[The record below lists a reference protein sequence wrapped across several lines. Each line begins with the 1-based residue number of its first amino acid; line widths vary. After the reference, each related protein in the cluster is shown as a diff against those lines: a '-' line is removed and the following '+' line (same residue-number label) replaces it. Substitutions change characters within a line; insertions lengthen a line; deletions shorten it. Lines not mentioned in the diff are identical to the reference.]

1 MTSNATHPIDDREAN
16 PADPAATAMRTPLDP
31 APPVSGATDARRSD
45 VGNWARASAEGS
57 PIGGAG
63 ARRQM
68 GAIQGFGQLWQKT
81 TRIRLDRSAVMP
93 EEVIATW
100 KAHFPEFWPE
110 RQGRFHAPLTGL
122 ELGEVARLEL
132 RAPGGLKLSTGVMV
146 LYSDAESFTFM
157 TPEGHVFAGWI
168 TFSAF
173 RDGPSTVVQV
183 QILMRAQDPLGELG
197 LALGGHRMENAF
209 WERTLANVAA
219 HFGVEAAATTE
230 SVCVD
235 ARRQW
240 RRAGNLRH
248 DIVLHSS
255 LRMAAA
261 PVRWLRDRTGRG
273 R

>member
-1 MTSNATHPIDDREAN
+1 MTSNATHPIDDRA
-16 PADPAATAMRTPLDP
+16 ADPAAPVPPATDGPVDP
-31 APPVSGATDARRSD
+31 AASDSTATAARRSD
-45 VGNWARASAEGS
+45 VGNWARASAGS
-57 PIGGAG
+57 TSGPAG

-68 GAIQGFGQLWQKT
+68 GAIQGFGKLWQKT
-81 TRIRLDRSAVMP
+81 TRIRLDGPTVAP
-93 EEVIATW
+93 EEVIAAW

-110 RQGRFHAPLTGL
+110 RQGKFHAPLTGL
-122 ELGEVARLEL
+122 EPGEVARLEL

-146 LYSDAESFTFM
+146 LYADAESFTFM

-168 TFSAF
+168 TFSAH
-173 RDGPSTVVQV
+173 RDGPATVVQV

-197 LALGGHRMENAF
+197 LALGGHRLENAF

-255 LRMAAA
+255 IRMVTA
-261 PVRWLRDRTGRG
+261 PARWLRGRVARG

>member
-1 MTSNATHPIDDREAN
+1 MTANATDPIDPTASDASA
-16 PADPAATAMRTPLDP
+16 PSVAFDASTGADSAAPT
-31 APPVSGATDARRSD
+31 ARRSD
-45 VGNWARASAEGS
+45 VGNWARTSADSGTARAS
-57 PIGGAG
+57 G

-68 GAIQGFGQLWQKT
+68 GAIQGFGKLWQKT
-81 TRIRLDRSAVMP
+81 TRVRLDGAAVSP
-93 EEVIATW
+93 EDVIATW

-110 RQGRFHAPLTGL
+110 RQGKFHAPLTGL

-146 LYSDAESFTFM
+146 LYSDEESFTFM
-157 TPEGHVFAGWI
+157 TPEGHMFAGWI

-173 RDGPSTVVQV
+173 RDGPSTVAQV
-183 QILMRAQDPLGELG
+183 QILMRAQDPIGELG
-197 LALGGHRMENAF
+197 LTLGGHRMENAF
-209 WERTLANVAA
+209 WEQTLANLASR
-219 HFGVEAAATTE
+219 FGVQGVATTE

-248 DIVLHSS
+248 DIVIHSS
-255 LRMAAA
+255 IRMAGA
-261 PVRWLRDRTGRG
+261 PVRWLRERTGRG